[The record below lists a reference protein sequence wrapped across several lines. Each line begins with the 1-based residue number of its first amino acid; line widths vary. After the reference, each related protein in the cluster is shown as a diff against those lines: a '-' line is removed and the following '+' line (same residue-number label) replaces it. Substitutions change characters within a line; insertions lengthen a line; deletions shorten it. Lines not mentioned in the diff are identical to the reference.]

1 MARQDT
7 RPLLGKVNVLRDNI
21 GTVFV
26 GNTGAVRSLCVGFF
40 SGLHVLVE
48 DIPGVGKTTLA
59 KTLARSAGLDF
70 ARLQFTPDL
79 LPGDVIGTT
88 VWSAERHDFLFKPG
102 AVMHQFILADE
113 INRASARTQ
122 SALLEAMQEHAV
134 SVDGTTHVLPE
145 PFFVIAT
152 QNPLSFTGTFPLPEG
167 QVDRFGVSFSLGYPP
182 EPDERNILSRFQE
195 EDPLQK
201 LEPVMTPADVSE
213 IRLAVRRVFA
223 DDKIK
228 EYIVAI
234 AGKTRSSSKVRLG
247 MSPRGSQHLLLASQA
262 AAFLEGRDFV
272 SPEDVLGVADIVIPH
287 RLHLRAEARLENA
300 SPAQVAREI
309 VSKVKTPTGLER

>member
-1 MARQDT
+1 MTRPDT
-7 RPLLGKVNVLRDNI
+7 RPLLEKVNRLRDQI

-26 GNTGAVRSLCVGFF
+26 GNTGAVRNLCIGFF

-59 KTLARSAGLDF
+59 KALARSAGLDF

-79 LPGDVIGTT
+79 LPGDVIGMT
-88 VWSAERHDFLFKPG
+88 VWSAERREFLFKPG

-134 SVDGTTHVLPE
+134 SVDGTTHALPE

-182 EPDERNILSRFQE
+182 EADERSILTRFQE
-195 EDPLQK
+195 DDPLAG
-201 LEPVMTPADVSE
+201 LAPVMAAADAAE
-213 IRLAVRRVFA
+213 IRGAVRRVFA

-228 EYIVAI
+228 DYIVAV
-234 AGKTRSSSKVRLG
+234 AAKTRTSAQVRLG
-247 MSPRGSQHLLLASQA
+247 MSPRASQHLLLASQA

-272 SPEDVLGVADIVIPH
+272 APEDVVGVTDIVIPH

-300 SPAQVAREI
+300 SPAQVAKEI
-309 VSKVKTPTGLER
+309 VAKVKMPSGLER